1 MKFRYGI
8 DIYSWE
14 NEKVGELKHVVIDP
28 GTDEITHLVAEK
40 GFLMPEDKL
49 IPVSLVM
56 EATDER
62 IKLFAFKGSFE
73 DFDDFIEIEYV
84 RSEKIR
90 PDMIAKDED
99 DEDEFVPLIAYPPA
113 GAGGMGYTPMI
124 YYPEEHKRESI
135 KNIPAG
141 TQDIS
146 EGTEVVGLE
155 GERVGNIE
163 EMIVEPQSD
172 QVTHFVI
179 SKGILFTEDKLIPS
193 NWVKRYDD
201 DQVKLLVDSN
211 IVEQLPEY
219 ER

>member
-49 IPVSLVM
+49 IPISLVM
-56 EATDER
+56 EATDEH

-73 DFDDFIEIEYV
+73 DFDDFIEMEYV
-84 RSEKIR
+84 RSEKTR
-90 PDMIAKDED
+90 PDMTTEDED
-99 DEDEFVPLIAYPPA
+99 DVFVPLIAYPPA
-113 GAGGMGYTPMI
+113 GTLGMGYTPMI
-124 YYPEEHKRESI
+124 YYPEEYKKEAI

-141 TQDIS
+141 TQDIP
-146 EGTEVVGLE
+146 EGTEVVGLD

-163 EMIVEPQSD
+163 EMIVEPQTD

-179 SKGILFTEDKLIPS
+179 SKGILFTEDKLVPS
-193 NWVKRYDD
+193 TWVKRYDD
-201 DQVKLLVDSN
+201 DRVKLLVDSN

-219 ER
+219 ES

>member
-1 MKFRYGI
+1 MKFRYGV

-14 NEKVGELKHVVIDP
+14 DEKVGELKHVVIDP

-49 IPVSLVM
+49 IPISLVM
-56 EATDER
+56 ESTDER
-62 IKLFAFKGSFE
+62 IKLYAFEGSFE
-73 DFDDFIEIEYV
+73 DFDDFIEVEFV
-84 RSEKIR
+84 RSEKTR
-90 PDMIAKDED
+90 SDMIAEDED
-99 DEDEFVPLIAYPPA
+99 TDFVPLIAYPPA
-113 GAGGMGYTPMI
+113 GTLGMGYTPMI
-124 YYPEEHKRESI
+124 YYPEEQKKAAV

-141 TQDIS
+141 TQNIP
-146 EGTEVVGLE
+146 EGTEVVGLN

-163 EMIVEPQSD
+163 EMVVEPQTD

-179 SKGILFTEDKLIPS
+179 SKGILFSEDKLVPS
-193 NWVKRYDD
+193 TWVKRYDD

>member
-49 IPVSLVM
+49 IPISLVM

-84 RSEKIR
+84 RSEKTR
-90 PDMIAKDED
+90 PDMTTEDE
-99 DEDEFVPLIAYPPA
+99 EFVPLIAYPPA
-113 GAGGMGYTPMI
+113 GTIGMGYTPMI
-124 YYPEEHKRESI
+124 YYPEEYKKEAT

-141 TQDIS
+141 TQDIP
-146 EGTEVVGLE
+146 EGTEVVGLD

-179 SKGILFTEDKLIPS
+179 SKGILFTEDKLVPS
-193 NWVKRYDD
+193 TWVKRYDD